1 MIVALLLAAGA
12 AAPALPADL
21 QRFIARREACN
32 HWAGE
37 EGYDAAR
44 RRQIERALREQ
55 RCDSLGAEEAAL
67 RDHYKAAPDLLAILD
82 QADESF
88 GTPD

>member
-1 MIVALLLAAGA
+1 MFALLFFVA
-12 AAPALPADL
+12 AAATALPADIR
-21 QRFIARREACN
+21 QFIARRETCN

-44 RRQIERALREQ
+44 RRQIERALREA
-55 RCDSLGAEEAAL
+55 RCDALAADENKL
-67 RDHYKAAPDLLAILD
+67 RDHYKDAPDVLAILD

-88 GTPD
+88 GD